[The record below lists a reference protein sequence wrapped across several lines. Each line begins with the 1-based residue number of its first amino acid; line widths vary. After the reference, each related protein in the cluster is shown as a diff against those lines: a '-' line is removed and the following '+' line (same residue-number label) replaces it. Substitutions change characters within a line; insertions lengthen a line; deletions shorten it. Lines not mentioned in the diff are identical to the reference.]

1 MTQAVAVPYSLG
13 PVCAFGAISC
23 FAINDIVMK
32 GLSTSYALH
41 EIILFRAIFGLAIM
55 LGIIVPLTSGYRAL
69 RTPRWPMHLA
79 RGGCIVFANTFFFMG
94 LAAMPLA
101 DCVALFFISPLL
113 ITGFSVVFLGET
125 VGPRRW
131 TAILVG
137 LVGVI
142 IVLRPGT
149 TAFQPAALFP
159 IAAAFGYA
167 GLHTLTRKIG
177 NTESAATMAFYLQA
191 MFFSVSLAMGLT
203 VGYGQ
208 FDTFDNVSLS
218 FLFRAWVWPE
228 ASSIFAFA
236 WLGLATSVGGW
247 LISQAYRVSAP
258 AHVAPVEYVAI
269 PFSVLGGILFF
280 GEYPDGVALAG
291 IALILASGLYMV
303 WREGRG
309 ARI

>member
-1 MTQAVAVPYSLG
+1 MTQPVTVPYWLG
-13 PVCAFGAISC
+13 PICALGAISC
-23 FAINDIVMK
+23 FAVNDIVMK

-41 EIILFRAIFGLAIM
+41 EIILFRAIFGLIVM

-69 RTPRWPMHLA
+69 LTPRWPMHLA

-113 ITGFSVVFLGET
+113 ITGFS
-125 VGPRRW
+125 
-131 TAILVG
+131 G

-149 TAFQPAALFP
+149 SAFQSAALFP

-191 MFFSVSLAMGLT
+191 MFFSVSLTMGLT

-208 FDTFDNVSLS
+208 LDTFDNVSLS
-218 FLFRAWVWPE
+218 FLFRAWVWPD
-228 ASSIFAFA
+228 ASSVFAFA

-247 LISQAYRVSAP
+247 LISQAYLVSAP

-280 GEYPDGVALAG
+280 AEYPDRVALAG